1 MVPYLVLLLVLT
13 VEMIPD
19 EQEQDKTSETEDKSR
34 DGEDKG
40 EEHCFY
46 PEGGVGAG
54 LSVIVT
60 EEGVNY

>member
-1 MVPYLVLLLVLT
+1 
-13 VEMIPD
+13 MIPD
-19 EQEQDKTSETEDKSR
+19 EQEQDKSSETEDKSR

-46 PEGGVGAG
+46 PEGGVGVG